1 MAFSNSSRL
10 GSGTMFDAIAE
21 RYDVL
26 NRVLSLGID
35 QGWRRDAVEA
45 LEIESGDRVLD
56 LATGTADLALQIA
69 ESADVRVVGS
79 DPSPNM
85 LSVGMTKVEKRGLA
99 ARVVLDEGD
108 AQALPYEANE
118 FDACSMAFGIRNV
131 PDRELALREMVRV
144 VRPGGR
150 IVILELGEPDGAL
163 IGPLARFH
171 VHHVVPRIGALVSG
185 STEYR
190 YLQESIAAF
199 PPAAAFAALM
209 QKAGVRDVDVRR
221 LTFGAANLYVGRSR

>member
-1 MAFSNSSRL
+1 
-10 GSGTMFDAIAE
+10 MFDAIAE

-35 QGWRRDAVEA
+35 QGWRRDAVDA
-45 LEIESGDRVLD
+45 LELEAGDHVLD

-69 ESADVRVVGS
+69 ESASVTVVGS

-85 LSVGMTKVEKRGLA
+85 LSVGRTKVAKSR
-99 ARVVLDEGD
+99 ARVTLDEGD
-108 AQALPYEANE
+108 AQALPYDDNE

-131 PDRELALREMVRV
+131 PNRELALREMVRV

-150 IVILELGEPDGAL
+150 IVILELGEPDGTL

-185 STEYR
+185 QAEYR

>member
-1 MAFSNSSRL
+1 MNPSTTTRL
-10 GSGTMFDAIAE
+10 GSGSMFDAIAQ

-35 QGWRRDAVEA
+35 QGWRRDAVDA
-45 LEIESGDRVLD
+45 LELEAGDRVLD

-69 ESADVRVVGS
+69 ESADVSVVGS
-79 DPSPNM
+79 DPSPKM
-85 LSVGMTKVEKRGLA
+85 LAVGRTKVQKSSLS
-99 ARVVLDEGD
+99 ARVTLDEGD
-108 AQALPYEANE
+108 AQTLPYEDNE

-131 PDRELALREMVRV
+131 PDREQALREMVRV

-171 VHHVVPRIGALVSG
+171 VHHVVPRIGALISG
-185 STEYR
+185 QAEYR
-190 YLQESIAAF
+190 YLQQSIADF

-209 QKAGVRDVDVRR
+209 QSAGVRDVEVRR

>member
-1 MAFSNSSRL
+1 MTHSAPSRL
-10 GSGTMFDAIAE
+10 GSGSMFDAIAE

-35 QGWRRDAVEA
+35 QGWRRDAVAA
-45 LEIESGDRVLD
+45 LELESGDHVLD

-69 ESADVRVVGS
+69 ESADVTVVGS
-79 DPSPNM
+79 DPSPKM
-85 LSVGMTKVEKRGLA
+85 LSVGRTKVEKNR
-99 ARVVLDEGD
+99 ARVTLDEGD
-108 AQALPYEANE
+108 AQALPYNENE

-150 IVILELGEPDGAL
+150 IVILELGEPDGAV

-185 STEYR
+185 QAEYR
-190 YLQESIAAF
+190 YLQQSIAAF
-199 PPAAAFAALM
+199 PPASAFAALM
-209 QKAGVRDVDVRR
+209 QKAGVRDVEVRR

>member
-1 MAFSNSSRL
+1 MTQSNPTRL
-10 GSGTMFDAIAE
+10 GSGSMFDAIAE

-35 QGWRRDAVEA
+35 QGWRRDAVDA
-45 LEIESGDRVLD
+45 LELETGDHVLD

-69 ESADVRVVGS
+69 ESASVSVVGS

-85 LSVGMTKVEKRGLA
+85 LSVGRAKVKKSR
-99 ARVVLDEGD
+99 ARVTLDEGD
-108 AQALPYEANE
+108 AQALPYGENE

-150 IVILELGEPDGAL
+150 IVILELGEPDGTL

-185 STEYR
+185 QAEYR

-199 PPAAAFAALM
+199 PSAPAFAALM
-209 QKAGVRDVDVRR
+209 QKSGVRDVEVRR

>member
-1 MAFSNSSRL
+1 
-10 GSGTMFDAIAE
+10 MFDAIAE

-35 QGWRRDAVEA
+35 QGWRRDAVDA
-45 LEIESGDRVLD
+45 LELEAGDHVLD

-69 ESADVRVVGS
+69 ESASVTVVGS
-79 DPSPNM
+79 DPSTKM
-85 LSVGMTKVEKRGLA
+85 LSVGRTKVAKNQ
-99 ARVVLDEGD
+99 ARVTLDEGD
-108 AQALPYEANE
+108 AQALPYEDNE

-131 PDRELALREMVRV
+131 PDRELALQEMVRV

-150 IVILELGEPDGAL
+150 IVILELGEPDGTL

-185 STEYR
+185 QAEYR

-209 QKAGVRDVDVRR
+209 QKAGVRDVEVRR

>member
-1 MAFSNSSRL
+1 
-10 GSGTMFDAIAE
+10 MFDAIAE

-35 QGWRRDAVEA
+35 QGWRRDAVDA
-45 LEIESGDRVLD
+45 LELESGDHVLD

-69 ESADVRVVGS
+69 ESADVTVVGS
-79 DPSPNM
+79 DPSSKM
-85 LSVGMTKVEKRGLA
+85 LSVGRTKVEKNH
-99 ARVVLDEGD
+99 ARVTLDEGD
-108 AQALPYEANE
+108 AQALPYNENE

-150 IVILELGEPDGAL
+150 IVILELGEPDGAV

-185 STEYR
+185 QAEYR
-190 YLQESIAAF
+190 YLQQSIAAF
-199 PPAAAFAALM
+199 PPASAFAALM
-209 QKAGVRDVDVRR
+209 QKAGVRDVEVRR

>member
-1 MAFSNSSRL
+1 
-10 GSGTMFDAIAE
+10 MFDAIAE

-35 QGWRRDAVEA
+35 QGWRRDAVDA
-45 LEIESGDRVLD
+45 LELEPGDRVLD

-69 ESADVRVVGS
+69 ESADVSVVGS
-79 DPSPNM
+79 DPSPKM
-85 LSVGMTKVEKRGLA
+85 LNVGRTKVQKSK
-99 ARVVLDEGD
+99 ARVTLDEGD
-108 AQALPYEANE
+108 AQALSYESNE
-118 FDACSMAFGIRNV
+118 FDACAMAFGIRNV

-163 IGPLARFH
+163 LGPLARFH

-185 STEYR
+185 SQEYR
-190 YLQESIAAF
+190 YLQQSIAAF
-199 PPAAAFAALM
+199 PPASVFAALM
-209 QKAGVRDVDVRR
+209 QKAGVRDVEVRR